1 LKDLQPSKSEK
12 TNRPRL
18 GILQKKLMGYPF
30 SQRKNN
36 WSGHV
41 VRRATD
47 TAQSSLYAA
56 PSEQPKK
63 TARAAGSLVSAAPCA
78 ILSLIDYTLTM
89 MSVPDIS
96 KVDMSKKI
104 EGWI

>member
-1 LKDLQPSKSEK
+1 
-12 TNRPRL
+12 
-18 GILQKKLMGYPF
+18 MVGYPF
-30 SQRKNN
+30 SQRKNS
-36 WSGHV
+36 WPGHV

-47 TAQSSLYAA
+47 TAQPSLYAA